1 MWRKAIEQEKYG
13 CGGWIKIGGRR
24 TKQEMYGSRR
34 GMRRRK
40 AMEQRRCMY
49 LEEG

>member
-1 MWRKAIEQEKYG
+1 MWRMDKDWRKA
-13 CGGWIKIGGRR
+13 

-34 GMRRRK
+34 GMKGEGRRWS
-40 AMEQRRCMY
+40 RRCMY